1 MLHLSII
8 IDIGIDRLR
17 KEDTRAGLC
26 GDQPDHGLKIFNEKR
41 KGFDRDERTG

>member
-8 IDIGIDRLR
+8 IDTSVDQLR
-17 KEDTRAGLC
+17 E
-26 GDQPDHGLKIFNEKR
+26 HGLKIFNEKR